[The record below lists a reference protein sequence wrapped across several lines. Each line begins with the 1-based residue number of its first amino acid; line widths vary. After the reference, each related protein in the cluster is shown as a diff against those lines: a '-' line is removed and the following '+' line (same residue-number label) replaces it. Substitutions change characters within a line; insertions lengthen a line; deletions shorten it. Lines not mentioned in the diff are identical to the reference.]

1 MESKRFEDT
10 KRAAIVGIVGNI
22 FLAIIKM
29 ISGFTFKSQAM
40 IADSINSA
48 GDIFSSAMTSIGN
61 KIASAPSDDDH
72 NLGHGKAEYLFSMFI
87 AISMILVSAEL
98 FITDIKNLIH
108 NQSSVTFSYILVASA
123 IITIIC
129 KIAMYLYTMAKTKK
143 YNNIL
148 LDANL
153 KEHRNDIIAAIFT
166 LISIISAKFGITCI
180 DSITGCG
187 ISIWIATGG
196 IRIFIKS
203 YNVLMDKTISE
214 ETRKKIIDIVEANK
228 EVKKINHLNC
238 SPMGVKYMVSISI
251 FVDGDMKT
259 YDSHEIAN
267 QIEEEI
273 TGLDEVELTIVHV
286 NPI

>member
-1 MESKRFEDT
+1 MENKRFEDT
-10 KRAAIVGIVGNI
+10 KKAAIVGIIGNI

-48 GDIFSSAMTSIGN
+48 GDVFSSAMTSIGN
-61 KIASAPSDDDH
+61 KIASTPSDRDH

-98 FITDIKNLIH
+98 FITDIRNLIC
-108 NQSSVTFSYILVASA
+108 NRSSVTFSYILVASA
-123 IITIIC
+123 IVTIIC
-129 KIAMYLYTMAKTKK
+129 KIAMYLYTRAKTKK

-153 KEHRNDIIAAIFT
+153 KDHRNDVIVAIFT

-187 ISIWIATGG
+187 ISIWIAIGG
-196 IRIFIKS
+196 IKIFIES
-203 YNVLMDKTISE
+203 YNVLMDKAISE
-214 ETRKKIIDIVEANK
+214 DTRKKIIEIVESHK
-228 EVKKINHLNC
+228 EVKKIDHLNC

-251 FVDGDMKT
+251 FLDGDMKT
-259 YDSHEIAN
+259 YDSHKIAN
-267 QIEEEI
+267 EIEKEI
-273 TGLDEVELTIVHV
+273 TRLDDVELTIVHV

>member
-129 KIAMYLYTMAKTKK
+129 KIAMYLYTRVKTKK

-214 ETRKKIIDIVEANK
+214 ETRKKIIDIVEAHK